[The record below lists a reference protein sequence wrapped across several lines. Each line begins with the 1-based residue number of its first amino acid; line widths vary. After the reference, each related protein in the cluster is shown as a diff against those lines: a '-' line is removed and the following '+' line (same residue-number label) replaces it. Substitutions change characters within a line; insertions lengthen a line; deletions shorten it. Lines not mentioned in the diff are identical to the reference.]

1 MRIAVDITPLLGQR
15 TGIGEL
21 VDGMVRA
28 LEGRPDVTVVRA
40 ALTWR
45 GRSRA
50 GAEHGPIPARP
61 IQHLWTHTEF
71 LPLTRWVGPVDVVH
85 GTNYVVGPNGRAS
98 SRNRPVRVVSV
109 HDLNTVHHPER
120 CHPSTLVFPKLIQR
134 AVATGAAVHTDSRFV
149 EAQVRQ
155 WLGPEVNIRTVYPGV
170 PHIGTGSNRG
180 LPSLDAPFM
189 LSVGTEEPRK
199 GLESLARVFGELVHH
214 HEDLLWVHAGSPGWG
229 SDGLSAAIAELSASV
244 RHRVIRLGRVDDDQR
259 AYLLRNASVF
269 VYPSLDEGFG
279 FPPLEAITVGTPVVA
294 SAVGA
299 LPEVLASA
307 AHLVEPGDEGALAI
321 AVLEALQ
328 SSGKVVRDDMQA
340 SLFLQQFNWDRMAAE
355 LVSWYKEMLN
365 EIAT

>member
-28 LEGRPDVTVVRA
+28 LEGRPDVTVVRT

-50 GAEHGPIPARP
+50 GAEHRPIPARP
-61 IQHLWTHTEF
+61 IQRLWTHTEL
-71 LPLTRWVGPVDVVH
+71 LPLTRWVGQVDVVH
-85 GTNYVVGPNGRAS
+85 GTNYVVGPKGRSAS
-98 SRNRPVRVVSV
+98 RLPVRVISV

-120 CHPSTLVFPKLIQR
+120 CHPSTLVFPKLIRR
-134 AVATGAAVHTDSRFV
+134 AVATGAAVHTDSYFV
-149 EAQVRQ
+149 EAQVRE

-170 PHIGTGSNRG
+170 PHIGTGSHRG

-199 GLESLARVFGELVHH
+199 GLESLARVFGELAAQHA
-214 HEDLLWVHAGSPGWG
+214 DLLWVHAGSPGWG
-229 SDGLSAAIAELSASV
+229 SDGLSAAIAELPSPA
-244 RHRVIRLGRVDDDQR
+244 RQRVTRLGRVDDDQR

-299 LPEVLASA
+299 LPEVLGGA
-307 AHLVEPGDEGALAI
+307 AHLVAPGDENALARAVLGAL
-321 AVLEALQ
+321 Q
-328 SSGKVVRDDMQA
+328 PSGRVVREDTQA
-340 SLFLQQFNWDRMAAE
+340 TLFLNQFNWDRMAAE
-355 LVSWYKEMLN
+355 LVSWYEELLKE
-365 EIAT
+365 